1 MKSDIQL
8 KADVTAELA
17 WDPAINATNIGVM
30 VKNGIVTL
38 AGHLDSF
45 AEKHAVEHAVRRV
58 GGVRGIAL
66 DLDVKLA
73 LAHQRSDSEIA
84 EAATAALRL
93 NSLVPDGKV
102 KVEVEDGCVT
112 LTGQVDWGYQQAS
125 AEQCIRPMTGVR
137 SLVNRVTIKPRASS
151 QDIAGQITAALK
163 RHAERE
169 ARHIAIEVDGAVV
182 TLRGEVSSLAEH
194 DAAVGAAFSTQGVSR
209 VIDKLEVATLA

>member
-1 MKSDIQL
+1 MKTDIQL

-38 AGHLDSF
+38 AGHLDTFS
-45 AEKHAVEHAVRRV
+45 EKHAVERAVRRV
-58 GGVRGIAL
+58 GGVRAIAL

-73 LAHQRSDSEIA
+73 PAHQRSDSEIA
-84 EAATAALRL
+84 EAAITALRL

-102 KVEVEDGCVT
+102 KVEVENGCVT
-112 LTGQVDWGYQQAS
+112 LTGQLDWHYQQAS
-125 AEQCIRPMTGVR
+125 AEQCIRPMAGVR
-137 SLVNRVTIKPRASS
+137 SLVNRVTIRPRASD
-151 QDIAGQITAALK
+151 QNIAGQITAALK

-182 TLRGEVSSLAEH
+182 TLRGEVSSLAERA
-194 DAAVGAAFSTQGVSR
+194 AAVGAALSTHGVSR
-209 VIDKLEVATLA
+209 VIDKLEVMT